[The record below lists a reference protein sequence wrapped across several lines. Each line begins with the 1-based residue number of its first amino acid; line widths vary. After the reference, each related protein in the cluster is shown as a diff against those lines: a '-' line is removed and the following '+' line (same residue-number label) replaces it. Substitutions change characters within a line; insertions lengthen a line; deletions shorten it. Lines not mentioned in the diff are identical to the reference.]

1 MLEIKKRGAGGSPFE
16 FHIETPDLEL
26 VAPGDAEI
34 QPVTAVAQAGRA
46 PLRENIEVRTR
57 LVDSGSQI
65 GCVIPQPRRADA
77 HPAHQYVP

>member
-34 QPVTAVAQAGRA
+34 QPVTAVAQARRA
-46 PLRENIEVRTR
+46 SLREYIEVRTR
-57 LVDSGSQI
+57 LVDSGS
-65 GCVIPQPRRADA
+65 
-77 HPAHQYVP
+77 